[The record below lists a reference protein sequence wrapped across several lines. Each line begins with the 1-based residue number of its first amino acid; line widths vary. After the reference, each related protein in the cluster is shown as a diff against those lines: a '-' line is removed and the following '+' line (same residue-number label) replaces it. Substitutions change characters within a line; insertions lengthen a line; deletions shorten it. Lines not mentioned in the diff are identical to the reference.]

1 MTPSLWL
8 SIFFQLLDT
17 WEIYF
22 WSCYELWERWWWWPS
37 QPSEDPQWKMQCQVI
52 KQTWEKLNPPRIRS
66 YSSGCN
72 CAEREK
78 IEVLILNYLYEL
90 CMFVSVCHYVCVCLP
105 VYAWVGDHQAKT
117 ISLGREKRIQSHGWE
132 RKSRWCDLPHT
143 HCLQFFHQWRLYS
156 FYFIS
161 WGREFLWKHIGLK
174 DWTFVA

>member
-1 MTPSLWL
+1 MGNVDCICSWKAKRNDELL
-8 SIFFQLLDT
+8 S

-132 RKSRWCDLPHT
+132 RKSRWCDLPNT
-143 HCLQFFHQWRLYS
+143 QWLQIFHQSIHLILFPEGLS
-156 FYFIS
+156 FCGS
-161 WGREFLWKHIGLK
+161 TG
-174 DWTFVA
+174 D

>member
-117 ISLGREKRIQSHGWE
+117 ISLGREKEYNLTAENGNHGGVIC
-132 RKSRWCDLPHT
+132 RT
-143 HCLQFFHQWRLYS
+143 HSGCKFFINLFIL
-156 FYFIS
+156 FYFL
-161 WGREFLWKHIGLK
+161 R
-174 DWTFVA
+174 A

>member
-1 MTPSLWL
+1 MTVHLFL
-8 SIFFQLLDT
+8 ICLILEKSIF
-17 WEIYF
+17 EVVMN
-22 WSCYELWERWWWWPS
+22 YES
-37 QPSEDPQWKMQCQVI
+37 DGDGGQVSLQRI
-52 KQTWEKLNPPRIRS
+52 LNGRCSVRSLSRLEKSWIPPRRRS

-78 IEVLILNYLYEL
+78 IEVLILNFLYEF
-90 CMFVSVCHYVCVCLP
+90 CMFVSFCHYVGVWLP

-143 HCLQFFHQWRLYS
+143 HWLQIFHQWRLYS
-156 FYFIS
+156 FHFIS
-161 WGREFLWKHIGLK
+161 WGRKFLWKHIGLK